1 MSNKERILGLESEL
15 SSWKKRAKL
24 LEEENEKLKVSA
36 DGNLPF
42 ENDPF
47 YWKRLY
53 EIAEATNKRLELTVK
68 EKEMENKMLRD
79 EIERLHATIRAFST
93 PSLPTPTEPV
103 SPTVSPWNKKPGIPD
118 YARYNGPIKLSRS

>member
-1 MSNKERILGLESEL
+1 MSDTIIS
-15 SSWKKRAKL
+15 
-24 LEEENEKLKVSA
+24 KLKV
-36 DGNLPF
+36 DNNGNLPF

-53 EIAEATNKRLELTVK
+53 EIAEATNKRLEPALK

-93 PSLPTPTEPV
+93 PQLPAPD
-103 SPTVSPWNKKPGIPD
+103 SPTVSPWNKKSGIPD
-118 YARYNGPIKLSRS
+118 YARYNGPIKLTRG

>member
-1 MSNKERILGLESEL
+1 MSN
-15 SSWKKRAKL
+15 
-24 LEEENEKLKVSA
+24 ENENRKPRVSDDIFRKLRV
-36 DGNLPF
+36 GNDNIPPS
-42 ENDPF
+42 ENDPLYL

-53 EIAEATNKRLELTVK
+53 EIAEATNKRLELALK

-93 PSLPTPTEPV
+93 PQLPAPD

-118 YARYNGPIKLSRS
+118 YARYSGPIKLSRG

>member
-1 MSNKERILGLESEL
+1 MENELE
-15 SSWKKRAKL
+15 SWKKRAKL
-24 LEEENEKLKVSA
+24 LEEEKEKLKASV

-53 EIAEATNKRLELTVK
+53 EIAEATNKRLELAVK

-79 EIERLHATIRAFST
+79 EIEQLHATIRAFST
-93 PSLPTPTEPV
+93 PHLPAPA
-103 SPTVSPWNKKPGIPD
+103 SPTASPWNKKPGIPD
-118 YARYNGPIKLSRS
+118 YARYNGPIKLTRG

>member
-1 MSNKERILGLESEL
+1 MSNKKFCESEIRKPKV
-15 SSWKKRAKL
+15 SDDIIS
-24 LEEENEKLKVSA
+24 KLKV
-36 DGNLPF
+36 DNNGNLPF

-53 EIAEATNKRLELTVK
+53 EIAEATNKRLELAVK

-79 EIERLHATIRAFST
+79 EIERLHTTIRAFST
-93 PSLPTPTEPV
+93 PHLPAPT

-118 YARYNGPIKLSRS
+118 YARYSGPIKLTNG

>member
-1 MSNKERILGLESEL
+1 MSNKKFCESEI
-15 SSWKKRAKL
+15 S
-24 LEEENEKLKVSA
+24 KLKV
-36 DGNLPF
+36 DNNGNLPF

-53 EIAEATNKRLELTVK
+53 EIAEATNKRLELAVK

-93 PSLPTPTEPV
+93 PHLPAPA

-118 YARYNGPIKLSRS
+118 YARYNGPVKLSRG